1 MRKTLLIVALLLTTS
16 QADIGLQMQQNTCLF
31 SAKQFDKSLTGL
43 NEALK
48 TGNQFLIRMKM
59 SGIQFTA
66 VSVIEDCDFDKSGH
80 AKPVIEN
87 AKRALD
93 LVAKLEKK
101 GY

>member
-1 MRKTLLIVALLLTTS
+1 MRKTLLIVASLLTTS

-43 NEALK
+43 VASMQTK
-48 TGNQFLIRMKM
+48 NQFLIRMKM
-59 SGIQFTA
+59 SSIQFTA

-80 AKPVIEN
+80 SDAVIKDAKESLKIVE
-87 AKRALD
+87 D
-93 LVAKLEKK
+93 LKKK

>member
-1 MRKTLLIVALLLTTS
+1 MKKIILTVALLLTTS
-16 QADIGLQMQQNTCLF
+16 QADIGLQMQQSTCLF
-31 SAKQFDKSLTGL
+31 SAKQFNKSLTGL
-43 NEALK
+43 NAAIVS
-48 TGNQFLIRMKM
+48 GNQFMIKMKM
-59 SGIQFTA
+59 SGVQFTA
-66 VSVIEDCDFDKSGH
+66 VSVIEDCDFDKSGS